1 MPNKRA
7 TAPGEWHDPDD
18 APDMSTPYW
27 KKIIDETPISSGSPL
42 LPKRKISVTIDFD
55 KDILEA
61 FQKDGPGWQT
71 RINAALRE
79 VLK

>member
-7 TAPGEWHDPDD
+7 TEPGEWHDPDD
-18 APDMSTPYW
+18 APDTSTRYW
-27 KKIIDETPISSGSPL
+27 KKIIDSTPVSKGWSI
-42 LPKRKISVTIDFD
+42 LPKQKTSIMIDFD
-55 KDILEA
+55 NDILEA
-61 FQKDGPGWQT
+61 FQKGGPGWQS